1 MITKTLFL
9 SALLV
14 LPIASYAQSAP
25 TGSGSA
31 PSRPANPGDVV
42 ELSAF
47 EVSSTANRGYVT
59 TSSLTASRIAVPIT
73 ELPSTVITINEK
85 LIQDT
90 LAVDMRDTFNLV
102 SGVSQGNQGTG
113 SQEQNAVSLRGYTV
127 SSSQRDG
134 VADRMITASGGFD
147 YSYIESIEIVKGPSG
162 VLYGSHTPGGVINF
176 ISKRPLAKSR
186 TKLSAMVGSYNTY
199 RFDGDHSGF
208 LDQGRQWGYRIAG
221 ARADTDGPLD
231 FAGEPSGGFYSI
243 NPSLSFRSKDG
254 LYVWAWTAFVRDRMK
269 RLMYSAHGY
278 QTGPTTGKVLLREA
292 ELSHGNNIFR
302 NFTEVN
308 TDNYELGASKTLT
321 LGAVAADVRLLG
333 RRYKLDSSGDR
344 TRAVGTAVDLFLDA
358 AGNVLGTDSRT
369 TAYGVA
375 AANLATIARQQI
387 RFDNVLNQQD
397 GDVYT
402 ADVNFKFDL
411 GPTRHRL
418 LTYYSYDQSDSS
430 SANNAYTINTNPKL
444 IALGAQLVGTQTR
457 LQVWPT
463 PAPAMLSLSREAI
476 VTQADTRALNTNISK
491 NTLTGYGA
499 IERMSFL
506 NNRAFLVAGVRKDK
520 LETLSTTF
528 VNSVAQPRVTQND
541 SSTTKSYGALFKV
554 YEAAPGV
561 ASVYYND
568 NKTFVPVFTR
578 DTRLGPTLGQRFPNR
593 NAATKEYGVKLDLM
607 ESRVV
612 TTMSIFD
619 TTEDNV
625 LVQFNDQNGAVT
637 GIPVN
642 TYQAPVGSRRT
653 KGWDVDVNYA
663 PAPGWEFMASY
674 AKIDSMLDSG
684 IPAQEQPKST
694 ASAVARYEF
703 LKGPAKGASAMWTYT
718 YWGASI
724 MGSRTNWWLPSGN
737 THTLVLGYRWKKW
750 DVRLRIEN
758 ILDELYPLP
767 STFET
772 AVGITRPRNYRLGL
786 TYTF

>member
-1 MITKTLFL
+1 MTRTQTLSV

-14 LPIASYAQSAP
+14 LPAALLAQTAPASSGAAP
-25 TGSGSA
+25 
-31 PSRPANPGDVV
+31 RPADPGEVV
-42 ELSAF
+42 KLTAF
-47 EVSSTANRGYVT
+47 EVAATANRGYVT

-90 LAVDMRDTFNLV
+90 VAIDMRDTFNLV

-176 ISKRPLAKSR
+176 VSKRPLSR
-186 TKLSAMVGSYNTY
+186 PRTRLSAMAGSYHTY

-208 LDQGRQWGYRIAG
+208 LDRGRQWGYRIAA

-231 FAGEPSGGFYSI
+231 FAGEPSGGFYAV
-243 NPSLSFRSKDG
+243 NPSVSFRSKEG
-254 LYVWAWTAFVRDRMK
+254 LYVWAWSAFVRDRMK
-269 RLMYSAHGY
+269 RLMYSAHAY
-278 QTGPTTGKVLLREA
+278 QTGPTTGQVLLREA

-308 TDNYELGASKTLT
+308 TDNYELGASKTIA
-321 LGAVAADVRLLG
+321 LGPVAADVRLLA

-369 TAYGVA
+369 TAYSVVA
-375 AANLATIARQQI
+375 ASLATIARQQI
-387 RFDNVLNQQD
+387 RFDNVLNVQD

-402 ADVNFKFDL
+402 ADVGFKFDL
-411 GPTRHRL
+411 GPTQHRL
-418 LTYYSYDQSDSS
+418 LTYYSYDKSDSS

-457 LQVWPT
+457 LQIWPT
-463 PAPAMLSLSREAI
+463 PAPAMLSLSRETI
-476 VTQADTRALNTNISK
+476 VAQADTRALNTNVSD

-499 IERMSFL
+499 IERLSFL
-506 NNRAFLVAGVRKDK
+506 KNRVFLVAGVRKDK
-520 LETLSTTF
+520 LKTLSTTF
-528 VNSVAQPRVTQND
+528 VNSVAQPRVAQND
-541 SSTTKSYGALFKV
+541 SSTTKSYGALGKV
-554 YEAAPGV
+554 YEGEQGV
-561 ASVYYND
+561 VSLYYND
-568 NKTFVPVFTR
+568 NTTFVPVFTR

-593 NAATKEYGVKLDLM
+593 TAATQEYGVKLDLLA
-607 ESRVV
+607 SRVV
-612 TTMSIFD
+612 TTFSVFD

-625 LVQFNDQNGAVT
+625 LVQFNDQNGAIT

-663 PAPGWEFMASY
+663 PLPGWEFMASY
-674 AKIDSMLDSG
+674 AKIDSKLDSG

-694 ASAVARYEF
+694 LAAVARYEQ
-703 LKGPAKGASAMWTYT
+703 LRGPLKGASAMWTYT
-718 YWGASI
+718 AWGASI
-724 MGSRTNWWLPSGN
+724 MGSRTNWWLPGGH
-737 THTLVLGYRWKKW
+737 THTAILGYRWRNW
-750 DVRLRIEN
+750 EARLRIEN
-758 ILDELYPLP
+758 VFDQLYPLP